1 MMTEEGRRLLWKNQ
15 LLDIVLEMNLY
26 PRTREGVDEAQE
38 LVNTVHL
45 VAMDRGMT
53 PHQAAINLQIK
64 H

>member
-26 PRTREGVDEAQE
+26 PRTREGVDEAKE
-38 LVNTVHL
+38 MVNTVHL

-53 PHQAAINLQIK
+53 PHQAAVNLQIK

>member
-1 MMTEEGRRLLWKNQ
+1 MTEEGRRLLWKNQ
-15 LLDIVLEMNLY
+15 LMDILLEMNLY

-53 PHQAAINLQIK
+53 PHQAAVNLQIK
-64 H
+64 R

>member
-1 MMTEEGRRLLWKNQ
+1 MTEEGRRLLWKNQ
-15 LLDIVLEMNLY
+15 LLDILLEMNLY

-53 PHQAAINLQIK
+53 PYQASVNLQIK